1 MLTGESKLVGRALY
15 VDVAP
20 GANNATYILMSNNE
34 PDLAGDQSEALR
46 NRLLVIPW
54 ERTFIDKML
63 MESSEYSAGVA
74 DGTVMMKSDALK
86 YQLMG
91 KVDGYEMMPDVVL
104 TWAFAG
110 LRRVMN
116 RSGSTRGSELS
127 LPASVVERTAIIWAE
142 SDMITVFFRECG
154 MFTEGGETIIASQGL
169 WQRMKEWAAINDPA
183 WCEELGDNARVL
195 GQMFRHRA
203 GRGYRPVK
211 STRAIWKGDANQPN
225 GWAVPWTFKG

>member
-1 MLTGESKLVGRALY
+1 
-15 VDVAP
+15 
-20 GANNATYILMSNNE
+20 
-34 PDLAGDQSEALR
+34 
-46 NRLLVIPW
+46 
-54 ERTFIDKML
+54 
-63 MESSEYSAGVA
+63 
-74 DGTVMMKSDALK
+74 
-86 YQLMG
+86 
-91 KVDGYEMMPDVVL
+91 
-104 TWAFAG
+104 
-110 LRRVMN
+110 MN